1 MNDAPAFDPRT
12 LTRPDPRLLQYYFIT
27 SLFALVLFPFAF
39 IPQWIKYRTLWYSF
53 DDEGVRMGWGLLW
66 KREINLT
73 YRRIQ
78 DIHVT
83 RGLVQRWLGLA
94 NVAVQTASGSSAAEM
109 TIIGILEPEK
119 LRDFLYQRMRGAKGQ
134 TVESDTPQPTDEGD
148 ELLETLHDIRDAL
161 RALSA
166 REGARQ

>member
-1 MNDAPAFDPRT
+1 MTNPAFDPRT
-12 LTRPDPRLLQYYFIT
+12 LTRPDPRLLQYYFIS
-27 SLFALVLFPFAF
+27 SLFALVFFPFAF

-73 YRRIQ
+73 YRRVQ

-83 RGLVQRWLGLA
+83 RGLIQRWLGLA
-94 NVAVQTASGSSAAEM
+94 NVAVQTASGSAAAEM

-134 TVESDTPQPTDEGD
+134 PGDTDAPEAPVEHD

-161 RALSA
+161 RVLAA
-166 REGARQ
+166 QHGGRP